1 MPSLLIQNAAVL
13 TLTDAPDGTLRA
25 EVLAAHDVLV
35 VGNLISAVQPTGQAD
50 PSQFDEVVRAGG
62 KLVMPG
68 LINTHAH
75 VPMVIFRGL
84 AEDVS
89 IDRWFNE
96 FIWPLESNLQPDDV
110 YWGMLL
116 GAAEMLLGGVTTV
129 ADHYFHMDVGARAID
144 EIGMRGVLGWAV
156 FGSQGQGA
164 LETTERF
171 IREHQGTAG
180 GRISTVVAPH
190 APYTCD
196 DDFLR
201 ACANLG
207 EKLGVPAH
215 IHAAEM
221 REQTDLSLQKRG
233 QTPIQVLEQTGL
245 LRRGTIIAHACG
257 VLPNDIELMAEAGV
271 GVAHAPK
278 TYLKLGMDVTPIPAL
293 RSAGV
298 AVGLASDGAVSNNT
312 LDLWEALRLCAMMQ
326 KDRAR
331 NPEIL
336 PIAEALLIATRES
349 ARVLG
354 MDDRL
359 GAVKPG
365 YLADLIVVDLSG
377 LHHQPL
383 HSIPASLVYN
393 TMASD
398 VQTVIIDGR
407 VVVRDRHLRH
417 IDPAQVVHQVN
428 RNMQRLAQRVPGQRI
443 QTYQP

>member
-1 MPSLLIQNAAVL
+1 MSNLLIQNAAIL
-13 TLTDAPDGTLRA
+13 HLSADATRA
-25 EVLAAHDVLV
+25 EVLRAHDVLIE
-35 VGNLISAVQPTGQAD
+35 GDKITGVQPTGQAD
-50 PSQFDEVVRAGG
+50 PTHFDNVIRADG

-116 GAAEMLLGGVTTV
+116 GAAEMIRGGITTV
-129 ADHYFHMDVGARAID
+129 ADHYFHMDVGAKALT
-144 EIGMRGVLGWAV
+144 ESGMRGVLGWAM
-156 FGSQGQGA
+156 FGSQGATA
-164 LETTERF
+164 LGTTERF
-171 IREHQGTAG
+171 IRDHHNTAD
-180 GRISTVVAPH
+180 GRMTTVVAPH

-201 ACANLG
+201 ASATLAD
-207 EKLGVPAH
+207 KLGVATH

-221 REQTDLSLQKRG
+221 REQTDISLQKRG
-233 QTPIQVLEQTGL
+233 ITPIQVLEQTGL
-245 LRRGTIIAHACG
+245 LKRGTIIAHACG
-257 VLPNDIELMAEAGV
+257 VLPSDIELMADAGV

-293 RSAGV
+293 RQAGV

-336 PIAEALLIATRES
+336 PIAEALLIATRDS

-354 MDDRL
+354 LADKI
-359 GAVKPG
+359 GEVKTG

-383 HSIPASLVYN
+383 HNIPASLVYN

-398 VQTVIIDGR
+398 VQTVIINGEI
-407 VVVRDRHLRH
+407 VMRDRQLRYL
-417 IDPAQVVHQVN
+417 DPAHIVHQVN
-428 RNMQRLAQRVPGQRI
+428 RNMARLAQRVPSQRI

>member
-1 MPSLLIQNAAVL
+1 MPSLLIQNGAVL
-13 TLTDAPDGTLRA
+13 TLDEAGTQADILR
-25 EVLAAHDVLV
+25 AHDVLIE
-35 VGNLISAVQPTGQAD
+35 GAYIRAVQPTGQAD
-50 PSQFDEVVRAGG
+50 PSQFDDVIRAGG
-62 KLVMPG
+62 QLVMPG

-89 IDRWFNE
+89 IERWFNE

-116 GAAEMLLGGVTTV
+116 GAAEMLRGGVTTV
-129 ADHYFHMDVGARAID
+129 ADHYFYMDVGARAI
-144 EIGMRGVLGWAV
+144 EQSGMRGVLGWAM

-171 IREHQGTAG
+171 VKAHQGTAD
-180 GRISTVVAPH
+180 GRITTVIAPH

-201 ACANLG
+201 ASARLVDA
-207 EKLGVPAH
+207 LGVPAH

-221 REQTDLSLQKRG
+221 RQQTELSLQKRG
-233 QTPIQVLEQTGL
+233 QTPIQVLEETGL
-245 LRRGTIIAHACG
+245 LRAGTIIAHACG
-257 VLPNDIELMAEAGV
+257 VLPSDIELMAEAKV

-293 RSAGV
+293 RQAGV

-331 NPEIL
+331 QPEVL
-336 PIAEALLIATRES
+336 PLAEALLIATRES

-359 GAVKPG
+359 GAVKAG
-365 YLADLIVVDLSG
+365 YLADVIVVDLSG

-383 HSIPASLVYN
+383 HSVPASLVYN

-398 VQTVIIDGR
+398 VQTVIVNGQ
-407 VVVRDRHLRH
+407 VVMRDRVLRTL
-417 IDPAQVVHQVN
+417 DPAQVVHQVN

-443 QTYQP
+443 QTYRP

>member
-1 MPSLLIQNAAVL
+1 MSTLLIHNAAVL
-13 TLTDAPDGTLRA
+13 QLNADGTQASVLR
-25 EVLAAHDVLV
+25 AHDVLIT
-35 VGNLISAVQPTGQAD
+35 GDTITTVQPTGQAD
-50 PSQFDEVVRAGG
+50 PSQFDNVIRAEG
-62 KLVMPG
+62 KVVMPG

-96 FIWPLESNLQPDDV
+96 FIWPLETNLQPDDV

-116 GAAEMLLGGVTTV
+116 GAAEMIRGGVTTV
-129 ADHYFHMDVGARAID
+129 ADHYFYMDVGAKALV
-144 EIGMRGVLGWAV
+144 ESGMRGVLGWAM
-156 FGSQGQGA
+156 FGSQGQTA
-164 LETTERF
+164 LDTTERF
-171 IREHQGTAG
+171 IREHQNTAG
-180 GRISTVVAPH
+180 GRITTVVAPH

-201 ACANLG
+201 ASASLAQ
-207 EKLGVPAH
+207 KLGVASH

-233 QTPIQVLEQTGL
+233 ITPIQVLENTGL
-245 LRRGTIIAHACG
+245 LTQGTIIAHACG

-293 RSAGV
+293 RQAGV
-298 AVGLASDGAVSNNT
+298 PIGLASDGAVSNNT
-312 LDLWEALRLCAMMQ
+312 LDLWEAMRLCAMMQ

-331 NPEIL
+331 NPEVL

-349 ARVLG
+349 AKVLG
-354 MDDRL
+354 LADRI
-359 GAVKPG
+359 GEIKAG
-365 YLADLIVVDLSG
+365 YLADIIVVDVSG

-398 VQTVIIDGR
+398 VQTVIINGEI
-407 VVVRDRHLRH
+407 VMRDRHLRH
-417 IDPAQVVHQVN
+417 IDPAQVIHQVN
-428 RNMQRLAQRVPGQRI
+428 RNMTRLAQRVPNQRI

>member
-1 MPSLLIQNAAVL
+1 MSNLLIHNAAVL
-13 TLTDAPDGTLRA
+13 QLSADGTRVDVLR
-25 EVLAAHDVLV
+25 AHDVLIA
-35 VGNLISAVQPTGQAD
+35 GDTILSVQPTGQAD
-50 PSQFDEVVRAGG
+50 PSHFDNVIRADG

-96 FIWPLESNLQPDDV
+96 FIWPLESNLQADDV

-116 GAAEMLLGGVTTV
+116 GAAEMIRGGVTTV
-129 ADHYFHMDVGARAID
+129 ADHYFHMDVGAKALI
-144 EIGMRGVLGWAV
+144 ESGMRGVLGWAM
-156 FGSQGQGA
+156 FGSQGEAA
-164 LETTERF
+164 LHTTERF
-171 IREHQGTAG
+171 IREHQGAAD
-180 GRISTVVAPH
+180 GRITTVVAPH

-201 ACANLG
+201 ASAALAQH
-207 EKLGVPAH
+207 LGVPAH
-215 IHAAEM
+215 IHAAEL
-221 REQTDLSLQKRG
+221 REQTDISLQKRG
-233 QTPIQVLEQTGL
+233 LTPIQVLEQTGL
-245 LRRGTIIAHACG
+245 LERGTIIAHACG
-257 VLPNDIELMAEAGV
+257 VLPSDIELMAEAGV

-293 RSAGV
+293 RQAGV
-298 AVGLASDGAVSNNT
+298 AIGLASDGAVSNNT

-331 NPEIL
+331 DPQVL

-354 MDDRL
+354 LADKL
-359 GAVKPG
+359 GEVRAG
-365 YLADLIVVDLSG
+365 YLADVIVVDLSG

-398 VQTVIIDGR
+398 VQTVIINGDI
-407 VVVRDRHLRH
+407 VMRDRQLRH
-417 IDPAQVVHQVN
+417 IDPARVVHQVN
-428 RNMQRLAQRVPGQRI
+428 RNMARLAQRVPNQRI

>member
-1 MPSLLIQNAAVL
+1 MSNLLILNAAVL
-13 TLTDAPDGTLRA
+13 QLSTDGTRA
-25 EVLAAHDVLV
+25 DVLYAHDILIE
-35 VGNLISAVQPTGQAD
+35 GRRISALQPTGQAD
-50 PSQFDEVVRAGG
+50 PSQFDQVVRADG

-116 GAAEMLLGGVTTV
+116 GAAEMLRGGVTTV
-129 ADHYFHMDVGARAID
+129 ADHYFHMDVGAKAIT
-144 EIGMRGVLGWAV
+144 ESGMRGVLGWAM
-156 FGSQGQGA
+156 FGSQGQAA
-164 LETTERF
+164 LDTTERF
-171 IREHQGTAG
+171 IREHQNTAD
-180 GRISTVVAPH
+180 GRITTVVAPH

-201 ACANLG
+201 GAARLAD
-207 EKLGVPAH
+207 KLGVASH

-233 QTPIQVLEQTGL
+233 LTPIQVLEQTGL
-245 LRRGTIIAHACG
+245 LREGTIIAHACG
-257 VLPNDIELMAEAGV
+257 VTPSDIELMAEAKV

-293 RSAGV
+293 RQAGV

-312 LDLWEALRLCAMMQ
+312 LDLWEALRLCAMLQ

-331 NPEIL
+331 NPEVL
-336 PIAEALLIATRES
+336 PIAEALLIATRDS
-349 ARVLG
+349 ARVIGMAGQLG
-354 MDDRL
+354 D
-359 GAVKPG
+359 VKPG

-398 VQTVIIDGR
+398 VQTVIINGEI
-407 VVVRDRHLRH
+407 VMRDRQLRH
-417 IDPAQVVHQVN
+417 IDAAQIVHQVN
-428 RNMQRLAQRVPGQRI
+428 RNMARLAQRVPGQRI